1 MPSVQLT
8 GFADEIDADPQIQIE
23 VLLETGVKFIELRGV
38 GGKGVLDLS
47 ADEVQVFKRDLDAAG
62 IGVSAIGSPIGKVQV
77 RSDLEAHFARF
88 ELALER
94 ARQFETN
101 YVRIFSFFHKDEEA
115 TSCREEVM
123 GMFRRMVDSAAA
135 AGLTLLHENESH
147 IYGDVPTRCVDL
159 FETMNSPVL
168 RAAFDPANFIQ
179 VGVDPLKE
187 AWPLLAKYSDYFH
200 IKDALASSR
209 QVVPAGYGD
218 GGIEEIL
225 RQAIDSG
232 FAGFLSIEPHLKA
245 DDALHGGTGPE
256 RFAKAVTAL
265 RVMLDRVGV
274 EAV

>member
-1 MPSVQLT
+1 MPSVKLT
-8 GFADEIDADPQIQIE
+8 GFADEIDADPQVQIE
-23 VLLETGVKFIELRGV
+23 VLLETGVKFLELRGV

-47 ADEVQVFKRDLDAAG
+47 ADEVRAFKRDLAAAG

-77 RSDLEAHFARF
+77 RSDLDAHFLRF

-94 ARQFETN
+94 AQQFETS
-101 YVRIFSFFHKDEEA
+101 YVRIFSFYHKDEEA
-115 TSCREEVM
+115 VACREEVM
-123 GMFRRMVDSAAA
+123 EMFHRMVDAAAA

-159 FETMNSPVL
+159 LETIDSPTL

-179 VGVDPLKE
+179 VGVDPLSD
-187 AWPLLAKYSDYFH
+187 AWPLLASYSDYFH
-200 IKDALASSR
+200 IKDAVSSSR

-225 RQAIDSG
+225 RQAVASG
-232 FAGFLSIEPHLKA
+232 FSGFLSIEPHLKA
-245 DDALHGGTGPE
+245 DDPLHGGTGPE

-265 RVMLDRVGV
+265 RTVLDKVEV

>member
-1 MPSVQLT
+1 MCRGRSV
-8 GFADEIDADPQIQIE
+8 
-23 VLLETGVKFIELRGV
+23 VRGV
-38 GGKGVLDLS
+38 S
-47 ADEVQVFKRDLDAAG
+47 ALVDAAG

-94 ARQFETN
+94 ARQFVTN
-101 YVRIFSFFHKDEEA
+101 YVRIFSFFHKDEVA
-115 TSCREEVM
+115 ASCREEVM
-123 GMFRRMVDSAAA
+123 GMFRPIVDSPAA

-168 RAAFDPANFIQ
+168 RATFDPANFIQ
-179 VGVDPLKE
+179 FGVDPLKE

-256 RFAKAVTAL
+256 RFPKAVTAL
-265 RVMLDRVGV
+265 RVMLDWVGV

>member
-1 MPSVQLT
+1 MSSVTLT
-8 GFADEIDADPQIQIE
+8 GFADEIDADPQVQIE
-23 VLLETGVKFIELRGV
+23 VLLETGVKFLELRGV

-47 ADEVQVFKRDLDAAG
+47 VDEVQAFKRDLDAAG

-77 RSDLEAHFARF
+77 RSDLQAHFARF

-94 ARQFETN
+94 AQQFETS
-101 YVRIFSFFHKDEEA
+101 YVRIFSFYHKDEEA
-115 TSCREEVM
+115 AACREEVM
-123 GMFRRMVDSAAA
+123 GVFHRMVDAASAV
-135 AGLTLLHENESH
+135 GLTLLHENESH

-159 FETMNSPVL
+159 LETMHSPVL

-179 VGVDPLKE
+179 VGVDPLSD
-187 AWPLLAKYSDYFH
+187 AWPLLAPYSDYFH
-200 IKDALASSR
+200 IKDAVSSSR

-225 RQAIDSG
+225 RQAVASG
-232 FAGFLSIEPHLKA
+232 FDGFLSLEPHLKA
-245 DDALHGGTGPE
+245 DDPLHGGTGAE

-265 RVMLDRVGV
+265 RTVLDKVGV